1 MALAYTKQSIQDW
14 ITQQWVILTGKQI
27 NPEENLWLMGPFG
40 NLNGIGEN
48 FIYQLAD
55 EENLIVKRNL
65 NSTGLL
71 LSIQQLGLSQHEITL
86 LSKEVI
92 DFYESTSNYNLDL
105 KVKWNPFYHFFG
117 VLLNHLFSKRIN
129 QLNIPIKAVKK
140 TEPLKS
146 EIITLINSKTQ
157 QVKYTFWLRSKEST
171 GQVIYSGI
179 YSTCIL
185 PSGTAC
191 VKAVFP
197 LPKGNA
203 TVIMKPSIEKNGELK
218 LNSSGNR
225 FGDAGFY
232 FLLKDGKGKI
242 WSKFIRSFRDQLV
255 IGMKNGELIAEQK
268 LTLWNQKIV
277 DFYYTINKKTEL

>member
-1 MALAYTKQSIQDW
+1 MTLAYTKQSIQDW

-27 NPEENLWLMGPFG
+27 NLEENSWLMGPFG

-48 FIYQLAD
+48 FIYQLAE
-55 EENLIVKRNL
+55 EENLIVQRNL
-65 NSTGLL
+65 NSSGLL
-71 LSIQQLGLSQHEITL
+71 HSIDQLGLSQHEKTL

-105 KVKWNPFYHFFG
+105 NVKWNPFYQIFG
-117 VLLNHLFSKRIN
+117 VLLNHIFSHRIN
-129 QLNIPIKAVKK
+129 QLNIPTKTVEKK
-140 TEPLKS
+140 EHLKS
-146 EIITLINSKTQ
+146 EIITLINPKTQ
-157 QVKYTFWLRSKEST
+157 QVLYTFWLRSKEST

-203 TVIMKPSIEKNGELK
+203 TVIMIPSIEKNGELK
-218 LNSSGNR
+218 LNSSGNQ

-232 FLLKDGKGKI
+232 FILKDRKGKI

-255 IGMKNGELIAEQK
+255 IGMKNGELIAQQK

-277 DFYYTINKKTEL
+277 NFSYSIKKKQ